1 MTISNKDMKIL
12 SAFVILSLLIT
23 SILFASYSDPI
34 FAQKKAKNNDDDDK
48 KKEKD
53 KDKLILKVKV
63 FLQGLERT
71 GFLRITSLLN
81 GQEVVKDIPFSEI
94 NPSQNTIKI
103 DLKVDKKTDIIQASS
118 NDEYHVCVYH
128 VKDLQK
134 GYGDSFTKFDCNEG
148 DILSVKS
155 PNTVSLFKPSSQVL
169 AKSLGF
175 QDRILVEENP
185 NESAY
190 FYDEEDEH
198 SINDTNN
205 NNNDDDNKAILK
217 IYAPLADKKDTKK
230 LKIMAMIKGQIQSAV
245 IDDVREELKKTDGST
260 ISRTFVFDRQTDIG
274 LIQLGDRFLACVA
287 SDDLRPPEGQECEKR
302 LLKKFGKPNGLAA
315 R

>member
-23 SILFASYSDPI
+23 SILFASSSDPI
-34 FAQKKAKNNDDDDK
+34 FAQKKAKNNNNDDK

-53 KDKLILKVKV
+53 KDKLVLKVKV

-94 NPSQNTIKI
+94 NPSQNTIKV

-148 DILSVKS
+148 DILSVNN

-175 QDRILVEENP
+175 QDRILVEEKA

-190 FYDEEDEH
+190 VYDEGDED
-198 SINDTNN
+198 SLNDS

-217 IYAPLADKKDTKK
+217 IYAPLADKKDTEK

-245 IDDVREELKKTDGST
+245 IDDVQEELKKTDGST

>member
-1 MTISNKDMKIL
+1 MKIL

-23 SILFASYSDPI
+23 SILFASSSDPI
-34 FAQKKAKNNDDDDK
+34 FAQKKAKNNNSDDK

-53 KDKLILKVKV
+53 KDKLVLKVKV

-94 NPSQNTIKI
+94 NPSQNTMKV
-103 DLKVDKKTDIIQASS
+103 DLKVDKKTDIIQATS

-148 DILSVKS
+148 DILSVNS
-155 PNTVSLFKPSSQVL
+155 PNTISLFKPSSQVL

-175 QDRILVEENP
+175 QDRILVGEKM

-190 FYDEEDEH
+190 VYDEEDED
-198 SINDTNN
+198 SLNDG

-217 IYAPLADKKDTKK
+217 IYAPLADIKDTEK

-245 IDDVREELKKTDGST
+245 IDDIQEELKKTDGST

-302 LLKKFGKPNGLAA
+302 LVKKFNKPNPLPA

>member
-12 SAFVILSLLIT
+12 SAFVILSVLIT
-23 SILFASYSDPI
+23 SILFASSSDPI
-34 FAQKKAKNNDDDDK
+34 FAQKKAKNNNNDDK

-94 NPSQNTIKI
+94 NPSQNTIKV

-134 GYGDSFTKFDCNEG
+134 GYGNSFTKFDCNEG
-148 DILSVKS
+148 DILSVNS

-175 QDRILVEENP
+175 QDRILVEEKA
-185 NESAY
+185 NEYAY
-190 FYDEEDEH
+190 VYDEENEDN
-198 SINDTNN
+198 INYDS

-245 IDDVREELKKTDGST
+245 IDDVQEELKKTDGST

-302 LLKKFGKPNGLAA
+302 LLKKFGKPNELAA